1 MNYIKP
7 HISFNS
13 AISIFIGI
21 ALFLTS
27 CSNDIEKVKELTIR
41 QNFPVL
47 SADSMEIVRTD
58 SSKIK
63 LTAFAP
69 LFERYIENDVPYTI
83 FPDGII
89 VVGFNN
95 YPDTAY
101 SITSKYA
108 IQYEQKKLWEAR
120 IDVEVISEE
129 GDIINTEQLF
139 WNEAKGIIYSDQ
151 FTRITNEEG
160 VFYGEAGFEA
170 LENGTKWKLRNI
182 KNSTVNVKDE

>member
-1 MNYIKP
+1 MNKSKLNINL
-7 HISFNS
+7 IN
-13 AISIFIGI
+13 AISIIIGV
-21 ALFLTS
+21 ALFLIS

-41 QNFPVL
+41 QSFPTET
-47 SADSMEIVRTD
+47 ADSIEIVRTD

-69 LFERYIENDVPYTI
+69 LLERYIENEEPYTI
-83 FPDGII
+83 FPEGIK

-101 SITSKYA
+101 SIDAQYA
-108 IQYEQKKLWEAR
+108 IWYETKKLWEAR
-120 IDVEVISEE
+120 IDVIVISED

-139 WNEAKGIIYSDQ
+139 WDENKGIIYSDQ

-160 VFYGEAGFEA
+160 IFYGEAGFEA
-170 LENGTKWKLRNI
+170 LQNGTKWKLKNI